1 MFLFVY
7 PYNGYSFYPMSLDVF
22 FSHRPHPGP
31 QLSRPCSEPAATLA
45 KVEDWFF
52 FSRARLKL
60 AIQTKK
66 MVVEQNWTYLKALNI
81 GISTWVNTTEK
92 LGDNIHQISL
102 ETR

>member
-1 MFLFVY
+1 MFIFVY
-7 PYNGYSFYPMSLDVF
+7 PYNGYSFY
-22 FSHRPHPGP
+22 HRPHPGP

-45 KVEDWFF
+45 KVEDWYF

-66 MVVEQNWTYLKALNI
+66 MVVEQNWRYLKALNI

>member
-1 MFLFVY
+1 MLRA
-7 PYNGYSFYPMSLDVF
+7 SC
-22 FSHRPHPGP
+22 HPGEGRG
-31 QLSRPCSEPAATLA
+31 L
-45 KVEDWFF
+45 VFF